1 VRCFVVDSVGLYVD
15 VENLMDVAKEA
26 ITRVFEQWPEELQRP
41 SMLRLYV
48 RADQVELWRFW
59 AAERRFSPDIQVV
72 GVQHHTLKGSKNS
85 ADLALALDAITDLLK
100 GKTTYA
106 AILSDDSDF
115 ATLFIKISKEV
126 PRLDSGKFPFI
137 WFMTDRPNTR
147 SPILDEFIPADYVR
161 TVICSV
167 KKSVISHR
175 KNKLTPEHKENQ
187 DVLIAQTIVQ
197 NIPIGNFKSTDCVK
211 LIRQYFPKHSL
222 AKLDSASFGTQFV
235 KTLWPILEGYGVQVT
250 NTSRRPRRYEMT
262 EEAKRKGQATT

>member
-1 VRCFVVDSVGLYVD
+1 MDSVGLYVD
-15 VENLMDVAKEA
+15 VENLMEVAKEA

-59 AAERRFSPDIQVV
+59 AAERRLSPDIQVV

-100 GKTTYA
+100 SKTTYA

-115 ATLFIKISKEV
+115 ATLFIKISREV
-126 PRLDSGKFPFI
+126 PRHRGKLPFI

-161 TVICSV
+161 IVICSE
-167 KKSVISHR
+167 KKSAISHR
-175 KNKLTPEHKENQ
+175 KSKPPTEHKENQ
-187 DVLIAQTIVQ
+187 DVLIAQTIVK

-222 AKLDSASFGTQFV
+222 AKLDSANFGTQFV

-250 NTSRRPRRYEMT
+250 NPNRRPRRYEMT
-262 EEAKRKGQATT
+262 EEAKRKGGATT